1 MPILHP
7 DSGRASY
14 LRALRGQ
21 LCQLPPMCHV
31 YRDGPSMDNWSSP
44 PVLELPP
51 EQEFL
56 QVLLYRLK
64 ERVWMRMFIEIDVGL
79 AHQIHCT

>member
-1 MPILHP
+1 
-7 DSGRASY
+7 
-14 LRALRGQ
+14 
-21 LCQLPPMCHV
+21 
-31 YRDGPSMDNWSSP
+31 MDNWSSP